1 MGDGTAS
8 RFDPKGKGRSTP
20 KNDELSLDLNA
31 VEGGSAN
38 GHADGAFMQMQ
49 LVEQQVCFSH
59 REKFPCDVVLENRI
73 HTFNNARLP
82 LSPLKPP
89 SPNSAKF
96 SLSSLIWSRNNEK
109 QSSELT
115 KTSLILRVI

>member
-1 MGDGTAS
+1 MGDGTAN
-8 RFDPKGKGRSTP
+8 RFDPKGKGRATP

-59 REKFPCDVVLENRI
+59 REKFIVTFLEI
-73 HTFNNARLP
+73 GYVHSTTLDCY
-82 LSPLKPP
+82 
-89 SPNSAKF
+89 
-96 SLSSLIWSRNNEK
+96 
-109 QSSELT
+109 
-115 KTSLILRVI
+115 